1 TNAAGW
7 ALAQSG
13 VYAPTGSGGVG
24 DASSAAYDGTNIGLG
39 YSYGGSFD
47 YTNPNDVSV
56 SDQQVGVSPVG
67 QQSSVTLDPVETCDL
82 WLTGPAVAAFQLAG
96 CSPSGTTVPVLT
108 GDPTVPR
115 LAVEGTQVTGTLPG
129 FTGATSTTTQWERC
143 DSNGLNC
150 VAIANSAGTTFYTPA
165 ALDADGSHTLRF
177 EETATNAQ
185 GSSIAVSGP
194 SEIVVSLTPT
204 NVVLPT
210 ITGTLQSG
218 QTLSAG
224 NGTWDSS
231 SPTSFTYRWQRCA
244 ATCSAIP
251 GATASTY
258 TLTASDVGTTLDAV
272 VSATNT
278 GGGTS
283 ATSAQTGTIAVA
295 ASSGGSSGGGSSG
308 GSSGGGGGGSGK
320 PDVALTVSA
329 STTTPAVGSTM
340 TLVYTVTDKNLA
352 PATNLLV
359 TLTLPSGVTYA
370 GNYDPRGSGCSAS
383 SATTVVCNLAYVS
396 SDTPATSVN
405 VYLTVAATG
414 PMTVAATATS
424 DLGELSTTDNTVS
437 VALNQSSSTT
447 TSSATG
453 IPTGLNGNPKT
464 TTKKTDKTPPTA
476 HAVASIAHRG
486 RVADLR
492 FKIYDNSGEA
502 KAIATVKRNGKAIGK
517 ASTGFGPVAY
527 GSVYYVGWMVPKKPA
542 AGKYTFCVV
551 AYDHANHH
559 SSTSCAA
566 LAVH

>member
-1 TNAAGW
+1 
-7 ALAQSG
+7 
-13 VYAPTGSGGVG
+13 
-24 DASSAAYDGTNIGLG
+24 
-39 YSYGGSFD
+39 
-47 YTNPNDVSV
+47 
-56 SDQQVGVSPVG
+56 
-67 QQSSVTLDPVETCDL
+67 
-82 WLTGPAVAAFQLAG
+82 
-96 CSPSGTTVPVLT
+96 
-108 GDPTVPR
+108 
-115 LAVEGTQVTGTLPG
+115 
-129 FTGATSTTTQWERC
+129 
-143 DSNGLNC
+143 
-150 VAIANSAGTTFYTPA
+150 
-165 ALDADGSHTLRF
+165 
-177 EETATNAQ
+177 
-185 GSSIAVSGP
+185 
-194 SEIVVSLTPT
+194 
-204 NVVLPT
+204 
-210 ITGTLQSG
+210 
-218 QTLSAG
+218 
-224 NGTWDSS
+224 
-231 SPTSFTYRWQRCA
+231 
-244 ATCSAIP
+244 
-251 GATASTY
+251 
-258 TLTASDVGTTLDAV
+258 
-272 VSATNT
+272 
-278 GGGTS
+278 
-283 ATSAQTGTIAVA
+283 
-295 ASSGGSSGGGSSG
+295 
-308 GSSGGGGGGSGK
+308 
-320 PDVALTVSA
+320 
-329 STTTPAVGSTM
+329 
-340 TLVYTVTDKNLA
+340 
-352 PATNLLV
+352 
-359 TLTLPSGVTYA
+359 VTYA
-370 GNYDPRGSGCSAS
+370 GNYDPRGSGCTAS